1 MLLAWGCQEP
11 VSATLPPEDRP
22 PLHDDD
28 TTPVPDTAEDPDT
41 EPKDTEP
48 EDTDPEVI
56 QGDGEPEEPED
67 GAWLFDGTIV
77 HDVSLTIGDNAW
89 NSLLVAP
96 REYALATFE
105 IGGKESIVVSIRA
118 KGNTSFRTIDD
129 KPSLVI
135 DFNRQ
140 VEDQELDGLS
150 SVYMQNMTYDPS
162 MMHEHH
168 AYMFFREVGVPASR
182 TAYAN
187 LTVNGENYGLYLFLE
202 KQNRVYR
209 KRWWTDPDGSMFES
223 GSFNWPCD
231 LNRDCNC
238 FEIDELAE
246 GGEQALMDLCASVNT
261 VDESWLEAARERLD
275 WERFLNAMSAEM
287 VISHYDNYG
296 WNKNN
301 FRIYHD
307 PTDDVWGFTPWST
320 DLSFGWYPWS
330 GNPHC
335 GEYGQSPREYGSGYL
350 ISRCWG
356 NTECSAELEAA
367 VRRQAEVLESM
378 DMPTRIGQTYE
389 MIDEYIA
396 ADTRRWYSDWWVDKE
411 VECMIEWAGN
421 RPSALL
427 E

>member
-1 MLLAWGCQEP
+1 MVLLLWGCQGP
-11 VSATLPPEDRP
+11 VSTILPPEERP
-22 PLHDDD
+22 PLEDED
-28 TTPVPDTAEDPDT
+28 TTPAPDTADAPDT
-41 EPKDTEP
+41 ELKDTEQ
-48 EDTDPEVI
+48 DTETEVI
-56 QGDGEPEEPED
+56 QGDGEPED
-67 GAWLFDGTIV
+67 GAWLFDGSIV
-77 HDVSLTIGDNAW
+77 HDVSLTIDENSW
-89 NSLLVAP
+89 NSLMVAP

-105 IGGKESIVVSIRA
+105 IGGKESVVVHIRA

-140 VEDQELDGLS
+140 VEDQALDGLS

-246 GGEQALMDLCASVNT
+246 GGEQALMDLCAAVNT
-261 VDESWLEAARERLD
+261 SDESWLEAARERLD

-296 WNKNN
+296 FSTNN

-320 DLSFGWYPWS
+320 DLSFGWYPWFE
-330 GNPHC
+330 NPHC
-335 GEYGQSPREYGSGYL
+335 GEHGQSPKDYSSGYL
-350 ISRCWG
+350 LSRCWS
-356 NTECSAELEAA
+356 NPECSAELQTAI
-367 VRRQAEVLESM
+367 RRQAEVLESM
-378 DMPTRIGQTYE
+378 DMPTRIGETYE

-411 VECMIEWAGN
+411 VECMIEWAEG